1 MKLSSIFY
9 SDIVI
14 KGNISIW
21 GNPRKI
27 GMFDDL
33 HHSYIYLDTAAST
46 PVADE
51 VIAEMLPYLKERYGN
66 PSSMHKFG
74 RETARAIHLARKRV
88 TDMIGASSP
97 REITFTSGGTE
108 ANNLALKGI
117 AMHVRSKIPK
127 KNTIITSRIEH
138 DAVLEPCKDLED
150 RGFVTLHLPVTGEG
164 LVKPSELRNVI
175 SDNVALVSI
184 MYANNEVGT
193 IQPIKE
199 LVEIAHRAGVLFHT
213 DAVQAAGK
221 LPINVKNLGVD
232 MMSLSSHKINGPKG
246 VGALYIRSNVN
257 VLPIIHGGGQ
267 ESYLR
272 SGTENVPGI
281 VGFGKACELANK
293 RMRQY
298 QDHVASLRNYLVE
311 LVLKEIPRSRLN
323 GLRTERIANNAHFTF
338 FGVNGEDL
346 IIKLD
351 ENGIAASTGSACSV
365 KKQKPS
371 HVLKAMGFS
380 YEEITGS
387 LRLSLGLHNTKDEV
401 DRAVDI
407 LSSVIK
413 DLREL
418 SPFESKNVAE
428 MI

>member
-1 MKLSSIFY
+1 MTDEHY
-9 SDIVI
+9 S
-14 KGNISIW
+14 
-21 GNPRKI
+21 
-27 GMFDDL
+27 
-33 HHSYIYLDTAAST
+33 HIYLDTAAST

-51 VIAEMLPYLKERYGN
+51 VIEEMLPYLKERYGN
-66 PSSMHKFG
+66 PSSIHKFG
-74 RETARAIHLARKRV
+74 RETARAINLARKRV
-88 TDMIGASSP
+88 AEMIGASSI

-108 ANNLALKGI
+108 ANNLALKGTAI
-117 AMHVRSKIPK
+117 HVQSKMPK
-127 KNTIITSRIEH
+127 KNMIITSSIEH

-150 RGFVTLHLPVTGEG
+150 RGFVTMHLPVTGEG
-164 LVKPSELRNVI
+164 FVRPSELKNVI

-199 LVEIAHRAGVLFHT
+199 LVEITHQAGALFHT

-221 LPINVKNLGVD
+221 LPLNVKNLGVD

-246 VGALYIRSNVN
+246 VGALYIRSNLKI
-257 VLPIIHGGGQ
+257 LPIIHGGGQ
-267 ESYLR
+267 EWYLR

-293 RMRQY
+293 RMRHY
-298 QDHVASLRNYLVE
+298 QEHVAGLRNYVVE
-311 LVLKEIPRSRLN
+311 RVLKEIPRSRLN

-365 KKQKPS
+365 KKQKQS

-387 LRLSLGLHNTKDEV
+387 LRLSLGMHNTKDEV
-401 DRAVDI
+401 DRAVNV
-407 LSSVIK
+407 LSSVIEE
-413 DLREL
+413 LREL
-418 SPFESKNVAE
+418 SPFESKYVG
-428 MI
+428 

>member
-1 MKLSSIFY
+1 MT
-9 SDIVI
+9 
-14 KGNISIW
+14 
-21 GNPRKI
+21 
-27 GMFDDL
+27 DDDE
-33 HHSYIYLDTAAST
+33 HDSHIYLDTAAST

-66 PSSMHKFG
+66 PSSIHKFG
-74 RETARAIHLARKRV
+74 RETTRAINLARKRV
-88 TDMIGASSP
+88 AEMIGASSSH
-97 REITFTSGGTE
+97 EITFTSGGTE
-108 ANNLALKGI
+108 ANNLALKGT
-117 AMHVRSKIPK
+117 AMHVKSKMPK
-127 KNTIITSRIEH
+127 KNMIITSSIEH

-150 RGFVTLHLPVTGEG
+150 RGFVTMHLPVTDEG
-164 LVKPSELRNVI
+164 FVRPSELKNVI
-175 SDNVALVSI
+175 SDNNVTLVSI

-199 LVEIAHRAGVLFHT
+199 LVEIVHQAGALFHT

-221 LPINVKNLGVD
+221 LPLNVKNLGVD

-246 VGALYIRSNVN
+246 VGALYIRSNLKI
-257 VLPIIHGGGQ
+257 LPIIHGGGQ
-267 ESYLR
+267 EWYLR

-293 RMRQY
+293 RVGQY
-298 QDHVASLRNYLVE
+298 QEHVAGLRNYIVE
-311 LVLKEIPRSRLN
+311 RVLKEIPRSRLN

-365 KKQKPS
+365 KRQKQS

-387 LRLSLGLHNTKDEV
+387 LRLSLGMHNTKDEV

-413 DLREL
+413 ELREL
-418 SPFESKNVAE
+418 SPFESKYVTE
-428 MI
+428 MG

>member
-1 MKLSSIFY
+1 MT
-9 SDIVI
+9 
-14 KGNISIW
+14 
-21 GNPRKI
+21 
-27 GMFDDL
+27 DDDK
-33 HHSYIYLDTAAST
+33 HSYHIYLDTAAST
-46 PVADE
+46 PAADE

-66 PSSMHKFG
+66 PSSIHKFG
-74 RETARAIHLARKRV
+74 RETTRAIHLARKRV
-88 TDMIGASSP
+88 AEMIGASSP

-108 ANNLALKGI
+108 ANNLALKGT
-117 AMHVRSKIPK
+117 AMHIKRKMPE
-127 KNTIITSRIEH
+127 KNMIITSSIEH

-150 RGFVTLHLPVTGEG
+150 RGFVIMHLPVTGEG
-164 LVKPSELRNVI
+164 LVRPSELK
-175 SDNVALVSI
+175 SMMTDNVALVSI

-199 LVEIAHRAGVLFHT
+199 LIEIAHQAGALFHT

-221 LPINVKNLGVD
+221 LPLNVQNLGVD

-246 VGALYIRSNVN
+246 VGALYIKSNLKI
-257 VLPIIHGGGQ
+257 LPIIHGGGQ
-267 ESYLR
+267 EWYLR

-281 VGFGKACELANK
+281 VGFGKACELATK
-293 RMRQY
+293 RMSQY
-298 QDHVASLRNYLVE
+298 QEHVAGLRDYVIE
-311 LVLKEIPRSRLN
+311 RVLQEIPRSRLN
-323 GLRTERIANNAHFTF
+323 GLRTERIPNNAHFTF

-365 KKQKPS
+365 KKQKQS

-387 LRLSLGLHNTKDEV
+387 LRLSLGMHNTRDEV

-407 LSSVIK
+407 LSIIVK
-413 DLREL
+413 ELREL
-418 SPFESKNVAE
+418 SPFTSKYVAE
-428 MI
+428 IS

>member
-1 MKLSSIFY
+1 MTDEHY
-9 SDIVI
+9 S
-14 KGNISIW
+14 
-21 GNPRKI
+21 
-27 GMFDDL
+27 
-33 HHSYIYLDTAAST
+33 HIYLDTAAST

-51 VIAEMLPYLKERYGN
+51 VIEEMLPYLKERYGN

-74 RETARAIHLARKRV
+74 RETARAINLARKRV
-88 TDMIGASSP
+88 AEMIGASSP

-108 ANNLALKGI
+108 ANNLALKGTAI
-117 AMHVRSKIPK
+117 HVQSKMPK
-127 KNTIITSRIEH
+127 KNMIITSSIEH

-150 RGFVTLHLPVTGEG
+150 RGFVTMHLPVTGEG
-164 LVKPSELRNVI
+164 FVRPSELKNMI

-199 LVEIAHRAGVLFHT
+199 LVEITHQAGALFHT

-221 LPINVKNLGVD
+221 LPLNVKNLGVD

-246 VGALYIRSNVN
+246 VGALYIRSNLKI
-257 VLPIIHGGGQ
+257 LPIIHGGGQ
-267 ESYLR
+267 EWYLR

-293 RMRQY
+293 RMRHY
-298 QDHVASLRNYLVE
+298 QEHVAGLRNYVVE
-311 LVLKEIPRSRLN
+311 RVLKEIPRSRLN

-365 KKQKPS
+365 KKQKQS

-387 LRLSLGLHNTKDEV
+387 LRLSLGMHNTKDEV
-401 DRAVDI
+401 DRAVNV
-407 LSSVIK
+407 LSSVIEE
-413 DLREL
+413 LREL
-418 SPFESKNVAE
+418 SPFESKYVG
-428 MI
+428 